1 MPQTFTGQGDTNVV
15 LQSSHLLEK
24 SEENEASR
32 AEQTKHVCSAVEKSA
47 SGFAFCNCQ
56 RRPDQTMF
64 YCDPPLVA
72 IRKGSKGVL

>member
-32 AEQTKHVCSAVEKSA
+32 AEQTKQNVKLALKVVSVFLVGNPQIFKV
-47 SGFAFCNCQ
+47 
-56 RRPDQTMF
+56 
-64 YCDPPLVA
+64 CDPFELF
-72 IRKGSKGVL
+72 

>member
-32 AEQTKHVCSAVEKSA
+32 AEQIFFDDGQNIDT
-47 SGFAFCNCQ
+47 
-56 RRPDQTMF
+56 
-64 YCDPPLVA
+64 L
-72 IRKGSKGVL
+72 I